1 MTDKTISLRGYDDS
15 PYLKEMADGIITRR
29 FASVDEAAKAVLD
42 EEAGSN
48 VDRLR
53 RKFREQNWYE
63 RGLNDYVEAEI
74 NRRADE
80 APATDAQP
88 AFVTATGRPMNK
100 VEVLF
105 EKTMRKLTNEFTP
118 TATMAFFGAGLTA
131 ALAAVTMRPMS
142 IVPVLTASFLV
153 SLLGMM
159 IWAHRA
165 ASKAT
170 PVQAC
175 LHIASMSVLFVA
187 MAVGLAIA
195 VPDPSFKAGSL
206 PGTAVIA
213 FAGLVLSNYLC
224 ELVMAYGRRS
234 GRAKSPEIFA
244 LAVAIVVSISAFGWF
259 PVVNDLSYAV
269 KRAEQGMEAYE
280 RVAEVYKQLRKD
292 HPDIDLEPLM
302 EAQRQIVKDAARRPT
317 WAGE

>member
-1 MTDKTISLRGYDDS
+1 MTDKASSLRGYDDS
-15 PYLKEMADGIITRR
+15 PYLKEMADGIISRR

-74 NRRADE
+74 NRRAVE
-80 APATDAQP
+80 APAAVTEP
-88 AFVTATGRPMNK
+88 EFVTASGRPMSK
-100 VEVLF
+100 AGVVVT
-105 EKTMRKLTNEFTP
+105 KTMRKLTDEFAP
-118 TATMAFFGAGLTA
+118 TATLGFVGAGITA
-131 ALAAVTMRPMS
+131 ALAAVGMRPMS
-142 IVPVLTASFLV
+142 IAPILTASFFV

-170 PVQAC
+170 PIQAC
-175 LHIASMSVLFVA
+175 LHLASMSAFFVA
-187 MAVGLAIA
+187 LVVGLRSA
-195 VPDPSFKAGSL
+195 VPDPSFFAGSL

-213 FAGLVLSNYLC
+213 FAAFVFSNYVS
-224 ELVMAYGRRS
+224 ELVAAYGRRS

-244 LAVAIVVSISAFGWF
+244 LTALIAAVGGLGFL
-259 PVVNDLSYAV
+259 PLLTDLAYAN
-269 KRAEQGMEAYE
+269 KRAEQGIKAYQRVSEAYND
-280 RVAEVYKQLRKD
+280 LRIK
-292 HPDIDLEPLM
+292 HPDIDLKPLM
-302 EAQRQIVKDAARRPT
+302 EVQKQIVKDAIRFPS